1 LRGFSHWTILCGLEP
16 EGGRHDGIQE
26 PVKGSPPR
34 DEKRVS
40 AEGIGLGLNVVVAA
54 FLFGFVGQWIGKR
67 VGAEEALTLI
77 GGFVGAAAGF
87 YSLYLHLAGRPR
99 KDRDKR
105 AE

>member
-1 LRGFSHWTILCGLEP
+1 M
-16 EGGRHDGIQE
+16 
-26 PVKGSPPR
+26 KGSPPR

-105 AE
+105 A